1 MNKRITTAIGLAA
14 AALALALTNAVGGL
28 AILQAGLAPV
38 IGIATIAFAAA
49 AFAVAWRQRSYMV
62 SGLLVAAGL
71 VGMTPALIAL
81 AAINFAVIVI
91 PGPILGVI
99 FGLAIVGLGLAA
111 GVRSAR
117 TAVVAAR

>member
-1 MNKRITTAIGLAA
+1 MNKRITTAIGLAG
-14 AALALALTNAVGGL
+14 AALALALTNAIGGL

-38 IGIATIAFAAA
+38 IGIATIAFAVA
-49 AFAVAWRQRSYMV
+49 AFAVAWRQRSYLV

-99 FGLAIVGLGLAA
+99 FGLAIVGLGLAV

-117 TAVVAAR
+117 TTVVTAR

>member
-1 MNKRITTAIGLAA
+1 MNKRITTAIGLAG
-14 AALALALTNAVGGL
+14 AALVLALTNAVGGL

-38 IGIATIAFAAA
+38 IGIATIVCAAA
-49 AFAVAWRQRSYMV
+49 AFAVAWGQRSYLV

-81 AAINFAVIVI
+81 ATINFAVIVI

-117 TAVVAAR
+117 TAVVSAR